1 MSAQPKLEF
10 WLCQRNRNLSISCAR
25 ATKILRMMMF
35 ISNGG
40 GSSDCTQIMYDD
52 DPTFKPFI
60 GSAGLGRAKTPDHF
74 SGGHSLLW
82 L

>member
-1 MSAQPKLEF
+1 MSAQLKPEYPLR
-10 WLCQRNRNLSISCAR
+10 QRNES
-25 ATKILRMMMF
+25 LRMIMF

-40 GSSDCTQIMYDD
+40 GSSDCTQIMCDD

-60 GSAGLGRAKTPDHF
+60 GSAGLGKAKNPNHF